1 MVDELIK
8 KYEEAKLKRQDVKF
22 IYNNRWFKMSEDLI
36 YKINII
42 RENKFL
48 QCYYYRKQYG
58 EYIKGYLIFDISNV
72 TIETEN
78 KKIFLFLS
86 TSTFNIIYRISEGCI
101 TFNDIMKIKMKITI

>member
-1 MVDELIK
+1 MADELIT
-8 KYEEAKLKRQDVKF
+8 KYEEAKLKKQDIRF
-22 IYNNRWFKMSEDLI
+22 IYDNRWFKMSEDLI

-58 EYIKGYLIFDISNV
+58 EYIRDYHIFDISNV

-86 TSTFNIIYRISEGCI
+86 TSTFDMIYRISEGCI
-101 TFNDIMKIKMKITI
+101 TFDDIIKIKMKITI